1 MPLND
6 RCLKLRQ
13 YHPLYRC
20 EQHIRNQVGLSFG
33 CCFPI
38 GTPFFAHFLKNFPLI
53 PFHYGRNSDLY
64 KDGEFK
70 MNNSNYKNEIKLR
83 NKKYCHPVDGCH
95 TTHRMIPTFV
105 LDPLGIGNHQKAGC
119 VPAPRESHP
128 SEVLSELPPLV
139 ATVLSRST
147 CGWTGVSLS

>member
-1 MPLND
+1 M
-6 RCLKLRQ
+6 
-13 YHPLYRC
+13 
-20 EQHIRNQVGLSFG
+20 
-33 CCFPI
+33 
-38 GTPFFAHFLKNFPLI
+38 
-53 PFHYGRNSDLY
+53 
-64 KDGEFK
+64 
-70 MNNSNYKNEIKLR
+70 
-83 NKKYCHPVDGCH
+83 DGCH

-147 CGWTGVSLS
+147 CGWTGVSLSLLRLMAIIGCNPIFKAGMARSPAYNRVMAYRFRGWHLSTPAAERS

>member
-1 MPLND
+1 
-6 RCLKLRQ
+6 
-13 YHPLYRC
+13 
-20 EQHIRNQVGLSFG
+20 
-33 CCFPI
+33 
-38 GTPFFAHFLKNFPLI
+38 
-53 PFHYGRNSDLY
+53 
-64 KDGEFK
+64 

-147 CGWTGVSLS
+147 CGWTGVSLSLLRLMAIIGSNPIFTAGISRSPNISGSWRTADVADAFSTSAAECF